1 MKSFTQKWLRPLALG
16 LTALL
21 AVAGLQAARV
31 TPTTVHVVNNGVRYI
46 GSYKGAIP
54 DSLTVGVELNV
65 QGTDTLWYKGAITIP
80 ATFQGQLPVTK
91 KNGTKLDTLSW
102 KDVKFIVTEV
112 GDNGFRGCS
121 ELTAVTLPATITKL
135 GARCFDGTALTELSI
150 PGAVTSPIVSGQLGN
165 IPTLKKLVFEAGTTA
180 AIVNVDMFGQSAEA
194 KTGLASIEEMD
205 LYRDVNSSNYLN
217 NQQPFHSM
225 TGLKKIV
232 LGGEFTSFA
241 GTMFQGCTALTDVTF
256 EANSKVNT
264 LGVNAFNGCT
274 SLASIALPD
283 SITTISESAF
293 SGCTSLAS
301 VKLGNSVT
309 TIGTTAFYG
318 CKALTSI
325 ALPATLTTIGVS
337 AFSGSG
343 LTGAIALPAQVTTIG
358 SEAYANTKITSVA
371 IPATVTSIGAAA
383 FAPVTTLAGVTVAD
397 GNTAF
402 KVVDGVLLS
411 ADETRLLVSAHEG
424 GLAKTLTNAN
434 VTTIDKWGLGYAP
447 FETVTLPALKTIGD
461 YGFANSKLKD
471 YTLKSAVVVGAN
483 IFAGSALETL
493 TFEDGRT
500 EIPQGIAANCTKL
513 TKVTLPTTATNI
525 MKDAFTGCTALES
538 MTLPQNVNY
547 MEPGA
552 VPSTIK
558 SLRVLNPNTPALAA
572 GVFTPEQS
580 NVECK
585 VAASAVAKYKAA
597 QQWQYLN
604 IVADPTIQAGNSKL
618 GCPTGLYFA
627 TTDGKL
633 MYKDEQGNLVDTKF
647 ETGDHAFTLQ
657 SYKNRVYVA
666 VAGKNYQYQNP
677 ALPLGDGQLF
687 YVNNSNGIFYRVTVL
702 NNVGYV
708 PSEDPFTMAID
719 SSTNQIYISDRNVGI
734 HKMSADTTGIYGSVP
749 FLVQNQ
755 WLPYYNTDIFWGS
768 ITGGFARDS
777 KGIYWW
783 SKKFNGVGLMRFED
797 KDIYSDG
804 NITGKS
810 SRFHKMFSDVI
821 IKTFYLDEKNNYIYL
836 FVIQDPNGSKP
847 GIYRISL
854 DKLRDPATGDDA
866 TGATELKIAD
876 CELIDNSPVYI
887 DNANGMSS
895 GEIANIAQINGDGE
909 NIYWSYVAAPDD
921 ASAIPGSVAVDAT
934 NELHHSGIKTIKAT
948 GTPTVTFAVK
958 GVEAYG
964 VCGATYVAPA
974 VPDPESISLNED
986 EMTIDL
992 SQTKTV
998 QLLATITPADADQ
1011 SVTWSTSDATVA
1023 TVDAAGLVTFVDPAS
1038 KIQAKADDEKVV
1050 TITATSVAKPALSA
1064 SCKFF
1069 VTNKQTGVT
1078 DVTAAKTVKSVR
1090 YYNAAGQQSSNAF
1103 EGINIVVTSYTDG
1116 TQAISKQVK

>member
-21 AVAGLQAARV
+21 AVVGMQAARV
-31 TPTTVHVVNNGVRYI
+31 TPTTVYVVHDGVRYI
-46 GSYKGAIP
+46 SSYKGAIP
-54 DSLTVGVELNV
+54 ATLDASVTVMLN
-65 QGTDTLWYKGAITIP
+65 GKDTVRYKGAVTLP
-80 ATFQGQLPVTK
+80 ESFAGKVPVTK
-91 KNGTKLDTLSW
+91 KVSGKLDTISW
-102 KDVKFIVTEV
+102 QDVTFNVVGV
-112 GDNGFRGCS
+112 GDNAFRNCA
-121 ELTAVTLPATITKL
+121 ELTSITLPGTITKL
-135 GARCFDGTALTELSI
+135 GSRCFDNTGLTELTI
-150 PGAVTSPIVSGQLGN
+150 PGSVTDPLVSGQIGN
-165 IPTLKKLVFEAGTTA
+165 TPSLKKLVFAAGTTPA
-180 AIVNVDMFGQSAEA
+180 VVNVDFFGMSAEA
-194 KTGLASIEEMD
+194 KSGLTSLEEID
-205 LYRDVNSSNYLN
+205 LQRDINSSNYLN
-217 NQQPFHSM
+217 NQQPFHSLA
-225 TGLKKIV
+225 GLKKLV
-232 LGGEFTSFA
+232 LGGDFTTFA
-241 GTMFQGCTALTDVTF
+241 GTMFQGCTALTDVVF
-256 EANSKVNT
+256 EAGNKVNT
-264 LGVNAFNGCT
+264 LGVNAFNNCT
-274 SLASIALPD
+274 GLASIALPD
-283 SITTISESAF
+283 SVTVISESAF
-293 SGCTSLAS
+293 SGCTSLAN
-301 VKLGNSVT
+301 VTLGKAVT

-325 ALPATLTTIGVS
+325 ALPETLTTIGVS

-343 LTGAIALPAQVTTIG
+343 LTGNITVPAQVTAIG
-358 SEAYANTKITSVA
+358 SEAFAGTKITGVT
-371 IPATVTSIGAAA
+371 IPASVTSIGAAA
-383 FAPVTTLAGVTVAD
+383 FAPVTTLASVTVAD

-424 GLAKTLTNAN
+424 NLAKALTNAN

-447 FETVTLPALKTIGD
+447 FETVNLPALKTIGD

-471 YTLKSAVVVGAN
+471 FTLKSDVVVGSN
-483 IFAGSALETL
+483 IFSGSAIETL

-500 EIPQGIAANCTKL
+500 EIPQGLAANCTKL

-525 MKDAFTGCTALES
+525 MKDAFAGCTALES

-552 VPSTIK
+552 VPATIK

-572 GVFTPEQS
+572 GVFTPDQS

-585 VAASAVAKYKAA
+585 VAPAAVAKFKAA

-633 MYKDEQGNLVDTKF
+633 MYKDEKGDLIDTKF

-666 VAGKNYQYQNP
+666 VAGKNYGYQNP

-755 WLPYYNTDIFWGS
+755 WLPYYGTDIMWGA

-777 KGIYWW
+777 KGVYWW
-783 SKKFNGVGLMRFED
+783 SKKFNGIGLMRFED

-804 NITGKS
+804 KIAGKE
-810 SRFHKMFSDVI
+810 SRFHKMFAEVI
-821 IKTFYLDEKNNYIYL
+821 IKTFYLDEKNNYLYM

-847 GIYRISL
+847 GVYRISL
-854 DKLRDPATGDDA
+854 DKLRDPATDNDA

-876 CELIDNSPVYI
+876 CELIDDSPVYL
-887 DNANGMSS
+887 DNGAGMSS

-909 NIYWSYVAAPDD
+909 NIYWSYVAAPSDD
-921 ASAIPGSVAVDAT
+921 KAIPGSVAVDAT

-948 GTPTVTFAVK
+948 GTPKVTFAVK
-958 GVEAYG
+958 DVEAYG
-964 VCGATYVAPA
+964 LCGATYVAPA

-986 EMTIDL
+986 EVTVNL
-992 SQTKTV
+992 AETSTV
-998 QLLATITPADADQ
+998 QLIATILPADADQ
-1011 SVTWSTSDATVA
+1011 SVTWTTSDATVA
-1023 TVDAAGLVTFVDPAS
+1023 TVDANGLVTLVQPS
-1038 KIQAKADDEKVV
+1038 GIQAKADEKQV

-1064 SCKFF
+1064 SCKIF
-1069 VTNKQTGVT
+1069 VTDSRTGVT
-1078 DVTAAKTVKSVR
+1078 DVTAAKAVKSVR
-1090 YYNAAGQQSSNAF
+1090 YYNAAGQQSSQAY
-1103 EGINIVVTSYTDG
+1103 EGVNIVVTTYTDG